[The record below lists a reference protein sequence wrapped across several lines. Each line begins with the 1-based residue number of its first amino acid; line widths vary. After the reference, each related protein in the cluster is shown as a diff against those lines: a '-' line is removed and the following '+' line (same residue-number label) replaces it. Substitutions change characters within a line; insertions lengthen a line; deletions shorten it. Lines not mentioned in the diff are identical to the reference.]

1 MVSLDR
7 ACDTFLLLIDLP
19 NLPLKVITGGGAMV
33 SGVWLDVG
41 SSCRA
46 GEVWQVQE
54 RSLVRA
60 SLASGHLRTV
70 LGVLFLTL

>member
-1 MVSLDR
+1 
-7 ACDTFLLLIDLP
+7 
-19 NLPLKVITGGGAMV
+19 MV

>member
-1 MVSLDR
+1 MSLDR

-46 GEVWQVQE
+46 GEVWQE